1 MKYPLVEVN
10 VAALEGNAK
19 FVLDTCHRWDIE
31 PTAVTKVVS
40 AHPDLVRCLHRAG
53 FRSMADS
60 RLDNLRAVAAAA
72 PGVQLGLLRLP
83 MMSRAREVVEVADM
97 SLNSEIDVIRALDRA
112 AADLGRR
119 HGVVIM
125 VDVGDLRE
133 GIWPDEMEPVAEA
146 LAGFRNID
154 VLGVG
159 TNLACYGGVIPDRD
173 NMGTL
178 VAARRVLEGVLG
190 RRTPLVSG
198 GNSATW
204 TLLEA
209 GELPSEVNNLRLGEV
224 LYLGR
229 ESIQRRPVE
238 GMRQDV
244 FTLRAEV
251 IEVGVKPSKPLGQ
264 LGQDAFGETHSFE
277 DRGERL
283 RAIAAVGRADVVP
296 AGIVP
301 IDPGVEILGASSDH
315 LILDVEEAHK
325 RPRVGAT
332 MDFRV
337 SGYGALLQLF
347 LSRYVEKEIVAASA
361 G

>member
-1 MKYPLVEVN
+1 MKYPLVEVDI
-10 VAALEGNAK
+10 AAFEGNAH
-19 FVLDTCHRWDIE
+19 FVLDTCRRWNIE

-60 RLDNLRAVAAAA
+60 RLDNLRTVADVA

-83 MMSRAREVVEVADM
+83 MMSRAREVVEVANM
-97 SLNSEIDVIRALDRA
+97 SLNSELDVIRALDRA
-112 AADLGRR
+112 AGDLGVR

-133 GIWPDEMEPVAEA
+133 GVWPDEMEYVAEG
-146 LAGFRNID
+146 LAAFKHID

-159 TNLACYGGVIPDRD
+159 TNLACYGGVIPDSD

-178 VAARRVLEGVLG
+178 IAARRVLEGVLG

-209 GELPSEVNNLRLGEV
+209 GELPFEVNNLRLGEV
-224 LYLGR
+224 LYLGT
-229 ESIQRRPVE
+229 ESIERRAVE

-251 IEVGVKPSKPLGQ
+251 IEVGVKPSRPVGQ
-264 LGQDAFGETHSFE
+264 LGQDAFGEMPHFE

-301 IDPGVEILGASSDH
+301 VDHGAEILGASSDH
-315 LILDVEEAHK
+315 LILDVEEAHQ

-337 SGYGALLQLF
+337 TGYGALLQLF
-347 LSRYVEKEIVAASA
+347 LSPYVEKKIVEAS
-361 G
+361 GG